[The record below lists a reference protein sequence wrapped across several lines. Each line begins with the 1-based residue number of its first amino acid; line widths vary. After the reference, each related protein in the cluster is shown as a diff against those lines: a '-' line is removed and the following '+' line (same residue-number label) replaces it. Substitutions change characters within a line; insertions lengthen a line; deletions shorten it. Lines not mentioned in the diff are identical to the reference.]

1 MHNSSSFDVWLG
13 KIGQP
18 VMAHRFPVMP
28 SFTIKKTNKN
38 VSCLKRDCKHQVL
51 TLQTVFCRSRASF
64 CKYVTSM
71 FRNQIGWNPLQMKG
85 RFLSNGCN
93 SPFCDLKILTLLLLL
108 FAMDLSTT
116 WTEKGV
122 FSWYAESHSG
132 MDKINVA
139 KGRLKESGHG
149 YEVKI
154 CTCHKMMPWKP
165 LIYI

>member
-1 MHNSSSFDVWLG
+1 MLAVWNE
-13 KIGQP
+13 I
-18 VMAHRFPVMP
+18 VNIRFWRFKLCFVDEGLL
-28 SFTIKKTNKN
+28 S
-38 VSCLKRDCKHQVL
+38 
-51 TLQTVFCRSRASF
+51 A
-64 CKYVTSM
+64 SM

-108 FAMDLSTT
+108 LATDLSTT

-154 CTCHKMMPWKP
+154 WTCHKMMPWKP